1 MAKRVR
7 NSKARM
13 GSTNKLIPQQTLQA
27 WGVVDKGGKLIP
39 REPVLSKKA
48 LAYAKK
54 LASNRGLA
62 IAFLKRAGIIERPGK
77 LHKNYR

>member
-1 MAKRVR
+1 MI
-7 NSKARM
+7 
-13 GSTNKLIPQQTLQA
+13 TQQTLQA
-27 WGVVDKGGKLIP
+27 WGVVDKNGKLML

-48 LAYAKK
+48 LAYGKK
-54 LASNRGLA
+54 LASNKGLA